1 MDLVFG
7 MTVVGS
13 DGAGAGTLDRV
24 LVDPAKREITH
35 IVVRSP
41 SVSEDV
47 LLPLSLVQGST
58 EDRLLLHA
66 ASGDLEHMPRY
77 YEGRASSPPSG
88 RIDVSVVREPADRRQ
103 SLEAALNVPADARE
117 YGPDTRVTTADNT
130 EGHLIS
136 LAADQYTNQLSGLRV
151 GGLGEQEVAVPDRW
165 IGELRDGA
173 IGLTVPSDRLD
184 RLVGPQ
190 AASYVATEFETPRE
204 GMERGLSE

>member
-13 DGAGAGTLDRV
+13 DGAGAGTFDRV

-47 LLPLSLVQGST
+47 LLPLNLVQGST

-66 ASGDLEHMPRY
+66 ASGDLEQMPRY

-88 RIDVSVVREPADRRQ
+88 RVDTSVVREPADRRQ
-103 SLEAALNVPADARE
+103 TLEDALKVPPSVRQYGADT
-117 YGPDTRVTTADNT
+117 GVT
-130 EGHLIS
+130 
-136 LAADQYTNQLSGLRV
+136 
-151 GGLGEQEVAVPDRW
+151 
-165 IGELRDGA
+165 
-173 IGLTVPSDRLD
+173 
-184 RLVGPQ
+184 
-190 AASYVATEFETPRE
+190 
-204 GMERGLSE
+204 